1 MPPSNSFAIG
11 TGLTVRIAGLP
22 AAWQL
27 RQFRDGN
34 RILIHALPG
43 KVETILHPTLK
54 NQINNERIV
63 EILEF
68 TPLTGELRLEASVNL
83 KRVELHS
90 PDLSEPRREG
100 GVWTNNGLWIQ
111 LRSAGIL
118 SWSVFYRSD
127 FRTVYHYWFLLRP
140 CRDVGYR
147 EGGHWKRRSIP
158 S

>member
-1 MPPSNSFAIG
+1 MDAAVEFLRDRDR
-11 TGLTVRIAGLP
+11 LTVRIAGLP

-90 PDLSEPRREG
+90 PDLSEPRPG
-100 GVWTNNGLWIQ
+100 
-111 LRSAGIL
+111 
-118 SWSVFYRSD
+118 
-127 FRTVYHYWFLLRP
+127 
-140 CRDVGYR
+140 
-147 EGGHWKRRSIP
+147 RRSMDKQWTLDPTSI
-158 S
+158 SRYFIVECFL